1 MRKSISKFDCSVWQG
16 KKKFAQVPFS
26 GLQVPLITQRM
37 SVFKTGHDS

>member
-1 MRKSISKFDCSVWQG
+1 MARQ
-16 KKKFAQVPFS
+16 KKFAQVPFS